1 MWISFNQLPPPNKPV
16 RYKRNDYTFGTLK
29 VVNLNGK
36 LYFFLTAAP
45 LEVEEFIPKWEYSW
59 RFD

>member
-1 MWISFNQLPPPNKPV
+1 MIISFRQLPPPNKPV
-16 RYKRNDYTFGTLK
+16 LYRRHDYTFSTLK

-36 LYFFLTAAP
+36 LYYFSTAAP
-45 LEVEEFIPKWEYSW
+45 LEARVFIPDWKYSW

>member
-1 MWISFNQLPPPNKPV
+1 MFISFRQLPPLNKPV
-16 RYKRNDYTFGTLK
+16 LYRRHDYTFRALK

-36 LYFFLTAAP
+36 LYRFLTPTP
-45 LEVEEFIPKWEYSW
+45 LEVRAFIPSWEYSW

>member
-1 MWISFNQLPPPNKPV
+1 MFISFRQSPPPNKPV
-16 RYKRNDYTFGTLK
+16 LYRKHDYTFSTLK

-36 LYFFLTAAP
+36 LYRLLTTTP
-45 LEVEEFIPKWEYSW
+45 LEAWAFIPNWEYSW